1 MAERD
6 NLSKE
11 QKVIYITE
19 ALDNLA
25 PDIISLLYRIVAA
38 AESGLEQEDSMSDLE
53 LKIINKILTDEE
65 AMFKALAFILQDQG
79 SAPGPSASQPAYSAQ
94 TR

>member
-1 MAERD
+1 MEKRD

-38 AESGLEQEDSMSDLE
+38 AESGLE
-53 LKIINKILTDEE
+53 
-65 AMFKALAFILQDQG
+65 
-79 SAPGPSASQPAYSAQ
+79 
-94 TR
+94 

>member
-11 QKVIYITE
+11 QKVTYITE

-38 AESGLEQEDSMSDLE
+38 AESGLE
-53 LKIINKILTDEE
+53 
-65 AMFKALAFILQDQG
+65 
-79 SAPGPSASQPAYSAQ
+79 
-94 TR
+94 